1 VKAGS
6 NSPPAGGSVEKVT
19 PAKAPVAR
27 DQFMSSATVEPHPKG
42 GHLVKGPGL
51 PDAGLHTPSTG
62 TGVAAKAVA
71 YSKVRAGTAKAIGLL
86 APVGIAAGMMMA
98 ANQAKAE
105 GTSQVKAA
113 AKAGAEGAG
122 VMAGFMG
129 AQAGVTYG
137 LMKAGMRA
145 ATAIPGANAVMMAG
159 GALHGAMTAKPGERL
174 AGAARGAWDMSLPGM
189 VANTAVAAHEA
200 VKGRVAV
207 SQPPAPVSSTV
218 SAPQNGFAAANQAFK
233 AMQQAKQGD
242 GPVLRGTQNPNNLA
256 AIVENRKAKAVANAV
271 TR

>member
-1 VKAGS
+1 
-6 NSPPAGGSVEKVT
+6 
-19 PAKAPVAR
+19 
-27 DQFMSSATVEPHPKG
+27 MSSATVEPHPKG